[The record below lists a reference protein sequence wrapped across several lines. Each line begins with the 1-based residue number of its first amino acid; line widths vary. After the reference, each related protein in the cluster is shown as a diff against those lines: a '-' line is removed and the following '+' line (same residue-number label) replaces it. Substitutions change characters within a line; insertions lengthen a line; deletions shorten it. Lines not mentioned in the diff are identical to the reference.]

1 MRAANCCTAIMGII
15 LLTGTAWGNCTKEE
29 RVEMQRLGLDASVI
43 AYTCEEEIE
52 IAEEEPPNVSTQEV
66 PEEAIVV
73 NQEKVADETGY
84 RQQISIGVG
93 IAAGSYT
100 NRGPK
105 TSLNG
110 TALSV
115 QYHWVESIGYTLGL
129 QWLLIEVA
137 GGASATDEVRY
148 KQQTFALT
156 AGWLLIDHPTLML
169 APELVLGVWG
179 SGHLTDSVEN
189 ARAQPSLNGLE
200 IPVSIQIDDSLHVGI
215 EYAWYDM
222 STFALPESGIDI
234 SYPGSTGKARLEQ
247 SLRFYGTYRF

>member
-1 MRAANCCTAIMGII
+1 MSAANRCTVII
-15 LLTGTAWGNCTKEE
+15 GSFLLAGTAWGNCTDEE
-29 RVEMQRLGLDASVI
+29 LAEMQRLGLDASVI

-52 IAEEEPPNVSTQEV
+52 IAEEEPPVVSIQEV
-66 PEEAIVV
+66 PEEKEVLS
-73 NQEKVADETGY
+73 QPVADETDY
-84 RQQISIGVG
+84 RLQISVGVG

-115 QYHWVESIGYTLGL
+115 QYHWVESVGYTLGL
-129 QWLLIEVA
+129 QWLLIEAA

-148 KQQTFALT
+148 RQQTFALT
-156 AGWLLIDHPTLML
+156 AGWLMIDRPTLVL
-169 APELVLGVWG
+169 APELVLGIWG

-189 ARAQPSLNGLE
+189 ARAQPSLNGVE
-200 IPVSIQIDDSLHVGI
+200 IPVSIRIDDSLHVGA
-215 EYAWYDM
+215 EYAWYDL

-247 SLRFYGTYRF
+247 SFRFYSTYRF